1 MEIQAV
7 IDTAAEA
14 TILSE
19 EAFKLL
25 RKKPP
30 VLEEVRLRGLNGNAP
45 IAGKRIRGDLGVG
58 SQTYKWDIYVAEYST
73 DMCLL
78 GLDFLHHYRV
88 DIKLSTNSINI
99 NGEEIYASIVRSGE
113 TDIKVS

>member
-1 MEIQAV
+1 MCLIVPVRINGMKVPVV

-30 VLEEVRLRGLNGNAP
+30 VLEEVRLRGLNGDAP

-58 SQTYKWDIYVAEYST
+58 SHTYKWDIYVAEST
-73 DMCLL
+73 
-78 GLDFLHHYRV
+78 GIGFPTP
-88 DIKLSTNSINI
+88 LS
-99 NGEEIYASIVRSGE
+99 G
-113 TDIKVS
+113 